1 MSFNN
6 GYERKKFN
14 NKQASLQKKY
24 RAYGMSEQAI
34 KEMYEFDYEW
44 FKSQRRY
51 AMNTCN
57 GGKQLLYA
65 VGAETVESGLPL
77 LDQIEN
83 EAIFL
88 CLSNMSEDYLQII
101 DLLDKGYSAEEIASI
116 RCTNG
121 DYIRKKIARI
131 RKRIKIFLK

>member
-14 NKQASLQKKY
+14 NEQALLPEKY

-57 GGKQLLYA
+57 GGKQLYMLLAQKQWKA
-65 VGAETVESGLPL
+65 VCPYWIG
-77 LDQIEN
+77 
-83 EAIFL
+83 
-88 CLSNMSEDYLQII
+88 
-101 DLLDKGYSAEEIASI
+101 
-116 RCTNG
+116 
-121 DYIRKKIARI
+121 
-131 RKRIKIFLK
+131 